1 MHDFRIK
8 FYLSP
13 APNRQQGTRVV
24 HVRIYLD
31 CQRDFLTSTKVIVP
45 EDQWNPRQEQVML
58 DTPEA
63 RLMNHRLAIIRKTIT
78 NIYQQYENDDVL
90 SIAVIKQA
98 YHVLV
103 KDRQPIEGVCAFF
116 RQYIK
121 ENEEIL
127 SNDAFFRYSQMA
139 TLFGQYI
146 AYTYNVSDIA
156 FADIDE
162 HLLHN
167 FEHYLRVLKGYN
179 HDRTLR
185 NKVHVLK
192 VMFGAAMELGM
203 IEHDPFDGYSPPSVK
218 SSKSKSLTIDDI
230 KLLKKASFN
239 TRRLDKVRDFFL
251 FSCYTGL
258 SYKDMRTLSQDHLER
273 LNGKTWLIIPG
284 ATETMPR
291 YIPLLPY
298 PLFIIEK
305 YHTDMP
311 KSPLLP
317 LVSQQK
323 TNLYLKEVADICGI
337 SKTITFRIAVKSFM
351 KIALAA
357 EVSTDCLFHIIGKS
371 IHEILPPMILSP
383 ERIEKE
389 MEKFAI
395 KIGEDLSVNIRK

>member
-13 APNRQQGTRVV
+13 ASNRQKGTRLV

-31 CQRDFLTSTKVIVP
+31 SQRDFLTSTKVIVP
-45 EDQWNPRQEQVML
+45 ENKWNPRQEQVML

-63 RLMNHRLAIIRKTIT
+63 RLMNHRLDIIRKTIT
-78 NIYQQYENDDVL
+78 NIYLQHENDDVL

-98 YHVLV
+98 YHVYV
-103 KDRQPIEGVCAFF
+103 KDRQHIEGACAFF

-121 ENEEIL
+121 ENKEAI

-146 AYTYNVSDIA
+146 TSTYNVSDIA

-162 HLLHN
+162 ALLHN
-167 FEHYLRVLKGYN
+167 FENYLRVQKGYD
-179 HDRTLR
+179 HERTLR
-185 NKVHVLK
+185 NKVYVLK
-192 VMFGAAMELGM
+192 AMFGAAIELGM
-203 IEHDPFDGYSPPSVK
+203 MEQDPFDGYSPPSVK
-218 SSKSKSLTIDDI
+218 SPRSQSLTIDDI
-230 KLLKKASFN
+230 KLLKKAAFN

-258 SYKDMRTLSQDHLER
+258 SYKELRTLSQDQLER
-273 LNGKTWLIIPG
+273 VNGKTWLIISG
-284 ATETMPR
+284 ATETVPR

-305 YHTDMP
+305 YHTDKP
-311 KSPLLP
+311 KSHLLP
-317 LVSQQK
+317 LISQQK
-323 TNLYLKEVADICGI
+323 TNHYLKEVANICGI
-337 SKTITFRIAVKSFM
+337 SQPLTFRIAVKSFM
-351 KIALAA
+351 RIALAA
-357 EVSTDCLFHIIGKS
+357 EVSTDCLFYILGKPL
-371 IHEILPPMILSP
+371 HEVLLPMYLTP
-383 ERIEKE
+383 ERIDKE

-395 KIGEDLSVNIRK
+395 KIGEDLSFVK

>member
-13 APNRQQGTRVV
+13 APNRQKGIRVV

-45 EDQWNPRQEQVML
+45 EDKWNPRQEQVML

-78 NIYQQYENDDVL
+78 NIYLQYENDDVL

-98 YHVLV
+98 YHVHV
-103 KDRQPIEGVCAFF
+103 KDRQHIEGVCSFF

-121 ENEEIL
+121 ENEESL
-127 SNDAFFRYSQMA
+127 SNDASFRYTQMA

-162 HLLHN
+162 SLLRN
-167 FEHYLRVLKGYN
+167 FENYLRVQKGYT

-185 NKVHVLK
+185 NKVHILK
-192 VMFGAAMELGM
+192 AMFGAAMELGM
-203 IEHDPFDGYSPPSVK
+203 IEHDPFNGYSPPSVK
-218 SSKSKSLTIDDI
+218 SSKSKSLTIEDI
-230 KLLKKASFN
+230 KQLKKTAFN

-258 SYKDMRTLSQDHLER
+258 SYKDMRALSQDHLER

-284 ATETMPR
+284 ATEAVAR

-298 PLFIIEK
+298 PLFIIKK
-305 YHTDMP
+305 YHDDNP
-311 KSPLLP
+311 RSPMFP
-317 LVSQQK
+317 LISQQK
-323 TNLYLKEVADICGI
+323 TNHYLKEVADICGI
-337 SKTITFRIAVKSFM
+337 SKPITFRIAVKSFM

-357 EVSTDCLFHIIGKS
+357 EVSTDCLFHILGKPL
-371 IHEILPPMILSP
+371 HEILPPMYLSP

-395 KIGEDLSVNIRK
+395 KIGEDLSSVK

>member
-13 APNRQQGTRVV
+13 ASNRQKGTRVV

-45 EDQWNPRQEQVML
+45 EDKWNPRQEQVML

-78 NIYQQYENDDVL
+78 NIYLQHENDDVL

-98 YHVLV
+98 YHVHV
-103 KDRQPIEGVCAFF
+103 KDRQHIEGACAFF

-121 ENEEIL
+121 ENEEAI
-127 SNDAFFRYSQMA
+127 SNDAFFRYSQMT

-146 AYTYNVSDIA
+146 ASTYNVSDID
-156 FADIDE
+156 FTNIDE
-162 HLLHN
+162 ALLHN
-167 FEHYLRVLKGYN
+167 FENYLRVQKGYD
-179 HDRTLR
+179 HERTLR
-185 NKVHVLK
+185 NKVYVLK
-192 VMFGAAMELGM
+192 AMFGAAMELGM
-203 IEHDPFDGYSPPSVK
+203 IEHDPFDDYTSPSVK

-230 KLLKKASFN
+230 KLLKKVAFN

-251 FSCYTGL
+251 FSCHTGL

-273 LNGKTWLIIPG
+273 VNGKTWLIISG
-284 ATETMPR
+284 ATETIPR

-305 YHTDMP
+305 YRTDKP

-317 LVSQQK
+317 LISQQK
-323 TNLYLKEVADICGI
+323 INHYLKEVADICGI
-337 SKTITFRIAVKSFM
+337 SKPITFRIAVMSFM

-371 IHEILPPMILSP
+371 MPEILPSMYLSP

-389 MEKFAI
+389 MKKFAI
-395 KIGEDLSVNIRK
+395 RIGEDLSSVK